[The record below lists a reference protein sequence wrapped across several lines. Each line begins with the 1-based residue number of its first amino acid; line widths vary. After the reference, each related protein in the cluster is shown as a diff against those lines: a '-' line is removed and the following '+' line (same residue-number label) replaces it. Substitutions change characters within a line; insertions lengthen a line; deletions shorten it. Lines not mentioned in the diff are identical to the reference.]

1 MDSLLKDYIAD
12 VDLLLTE
19 VCMTA
24 AMHGLDSAVS
34 GIAAHLRDLSDKE
47 GAAVLS
53 QSLGK
58 IAIRDYDSALAYADE
73 VLGNASMVAL
83 HPQAAA
89 FRKLAEQLARGEP
102 VEPLNVSG

>member
-1 MDSLLKDYIAD
+1 MDNLLKDYTAD

-47 GAAVLS
+47 GAAVLA

-58 IAIRDYDSALAYADE
+58 IAIRDYGSALAYADE
-73 VLGNASMVAL
+73 VLGNAAMADL
-83 HPQAAA
+83 HPQATA
-89 FRKLAEQLARGEP
+89 FRILAEQLASGAP
-102 VEPLNVSG
+102 AQPLNVSG